1 MFAAQEHST
10 RQAAS
15 ILEDLICCMFVVCFC
30 WPLSFLHHRIH
41 VDITPGLLL
50 KELGYRNYSSLVWP
64 VYLRAGNMGDNNN
77 IFNCHMTPAR
87 YAVNTDSVFSQS

>member
-1 MFAAQEHST
+1 
-10 RQAAS
+10 
-15 ILEDLICCMFVVCFC
+15 
-30 WPLSFLHHRIH
+30 
-41 VDITPGLLL
+41 
-50 KELGYRNYSSLVWP
+50 VWP